1 MTKAMKALMAGV
13 AFAGL
18 LAGIAPAA
26 WASIFFLGVSRR
38 ERDRCIFFNGN
49 RNHPCDAHL

>member
-26 WASIFFLGVSRR
+26 WASIFFLGQSRISGLR
-38 ERDRCIFFNGN
+38 TRTATRN
-49 RNHPCDAHL
+49 RISR